1 MNAIQKM
8 NYKHAAFNAAL
19 LECLG
24 RVQLCCCEIDPSK
37 EPVNAARATKMAEA
51 FYTDMLKLN
60 DRTINEVKKSLE
72 ESCTFI
78 KDCLEVAEVISENK
92 CCDAENVD
100 LETSGRDKVELSEED
115 QAIIDRLFDAKAP
128 AVQIQTIRDSAV
140 ASLLAEDKKARAI
153 KDALN
158 MANSK
163 VAAGEDPKTVN
174 ETIERL
180 NAVGPTSLMNAI
192 MNATAGLAVKDVNE
206 NASSTVSV
214 DKILS
219 ENAEKIRERA
229 VMLYCLYETSN
240 VMAMKTWSAKEVQ
253 EEAKRIYY
261 GK

>member
-1 MNAIQKM
+1 MNIMQKAA
-8 NYKHAAFNAAL
+8 YKRAAFNAVM

-24 RVQLCCCEIDPSK
+24 RIQLCCCEIDPNT
-37 EPVNAARATKMAEA
+37 EPKNAARAAKMAEA

-60 DRTINEVKKSLE
+60 ERTTKEVVESLK

-78 KDCLEVAEVISENK
+78 QDCISVAEVISESK
-92 CCDAENVD
+92 ACDACDAD
-100 LETSGRDKVELSEED
+100 LKTSGKDKVELSEED
-115 QAIIDRLFDAKAP
+115 QAIIDKLFDEKSP

-140 ASLLAEDKKARAI
+140 ASLLAEDKKAKAI

-163 VAAGEDPKTVN
+163 VAAGDDPKTVN

-206 NASSTVSV
+206 NATGIVGV
-214 DKILS
+214 DKVLA

-229 VMLYCLYETSN
+229 VMLYCLYEASN
-240 VMAMKTWSAKEVQ
+240 VLGIKKWTDKEVR
-253 EEAKRIYY
+253 EEAIHIYY

>member
-92 CCDAENVD
+92 CRDAEDAD
-100 LETSGRDKVELSEED
+100 LETSGHDKVELSEED
-115 QAIIDRLFDAKAP
+115 QAIIR
-128 AVQIQTIRDSAV
+128 
-140 ASLLAEDKKARAI
+140 
-153 KDALN
+153 
-158 MANSK
+158 
-163 VAAGEDPKTVN
+163 
-174 ETIERL
+174 
-180 NAVGPTSLMNAI
+180 
-192 MNATAGLAVKDVNE
+192 
-206 NASSTVSV
+206 
-214 DKILS
+214 
-219 ENAEKIRERA
+219 
-229 VMLYCLYETSN
+229 C
-240 VMAMKTWSAKEVQ
+240 
-253 EEAKRIYY
+253 
-261 GK
+261 